1 MENSRCTTSSE
12 CLPKTCCAYPNFR
25 KTWDLGRR
33 STRAFVL
40 AGPVTGESSVM
51 FIYFED
57 VSDAPFSESLSVGW
71 CDVWYRCVGYGL
83 VSYLFWYLWLSLC
96 FVISIICMILLFDTF
111 LFIFVFLCQR
121 MICSSVSQQQKSIL
135 SFN

>member
-1 MENSRCTTSSE
+1 MENSRCTTSSA

-83 VSYLFWYLWLSLC
+83 VSYLFWYLCLSL
-96 FVISIICMILLFDTF
+96 FLLLLFVCYYSLILFIYFCISLPKNDLFFSQSTTKVNTF
-111 LFIFVFLCQR
+111 L
-121 MICSSVSQQQKSIL
+121 
-135 SFN
+135 